1 MEKYLTTEVK
11 TLFKAFE
18 ECGYELYLVGGC
30 VRDALLHIE
39 PHDIDFATNAT
50 PEQMKEV
57 CTHML
62 DEMGIDAVT
71 YPSGEKFGTLTFA
84 LHMNKNTIKSFEVT
98 TYRADGRYEDGRH
111 PKEVHYAQTI
121 EEDLSR
127 RDFTMNAIAWSPSR
141 GYVDPYHG
149 IDDIRRR
156 MIRTVGDPNE
166 RFKEDLL
173 RILRLARFSFR
184 YFFGI
189 DVKTYNGAVDNVS
202 NITLVSFERI
212 GKELQQIF
220 SYNLT
225 GNCAERAKN
234 ILDAVLL
241 HIDTVSEYN
250 TGYVETARINPI
262 YKYHSPLLR
271 WYSIYENLTPDNIK
285 KALNKLALDSKIVS
299 SVVNI
304 ARAVEFLDNS
314 QYEYEHLALGLLT
327 STEQVYAFLE
337 YFRSIKQKFDKLL
350 TAVLAHYPVKI
361 SDLAIDGNV
370 VLSVLNIEEGALVGN
385 YLKECLK
392 YVCRHPEK
400 NTYTDLVEYI
410 EYIYYEE

>member
-1 MEKYLTTEVK
+1 MEKYLTPEVS
-11 TLFKAFE
+11 TMFKAFE
-18 ECGYELYLVGGC
+18 ECGFELYMVGGC
-30 VRDALLHIE
+30 VRDALLNIE

-57 CTHML
+57 CAHICDKMNV
-62 DEMGIDAVT
+62 DAVT

-111 PKEVHYAQTI
+111 PKEVRYAQTI

-127 RDFTMNAIAWSPSR
+127 RDFTMNAIAWSPSK
-141 GYVDPYHG
+141 GYVDPYYG
-149 IDDIRRR
+149 RDDIRRK
-156 MIRTVGDPNE
+156 MIRTVGNPNE

-189 DVKTYNGAVDNVS
+189 DVKTYNGAIDNVS
-202 NITLVSFERI
+202 NITSVSFERI

-220 SYNLT
+220 SYNLA
-225 GNCAERAKN
+225 GNCVERAKD
-234 ILDAVLL
+234 ILNAVLL
-241 HIDTVSEYN
+241 HIDTTSYM
-250 TGYVETARINPI
+250 ETARINPI

-271 WYSIYENLTPDNIK
+271 WHSMYENLTPDNIK

-299 SVVNI
+299 GVVNI
-304 ARAVEFLDNS
+304 AQATQFLNNS

-327 STEQVYAFLE
+327 DTEQVYAFLE
-337 YFRSIKQKFDKLL
+337 YFRPVKQTFDRLL
-350 TAVLAHYPVKI
+350 TAVLSHYPVKI

-370 VLSVLNIEEGALVGN
+370 VLSVLPIEKGKLVGN
-385 YLKECLK
+385 YLNECLK

-400 NTYTDLVEYI
+400 NTYADLVEYI
-410 EYIYYEE
+410 EYMYYEV

>member
-1 MEKYLTTEVK
+1 MEKYLTPEVN
-11 TLFKAFE
+11 TMFKAFE
-18 ECGYELYLVGGC
+18 ECGFELYMVGGC
-30 VRDALLHIE
+30 VRDALLNIE
-39 PHDIDFATNAT
+39 PHDIDFATNAM
-50 PEQMKEV
+50 PEQMKDV
-57 CTHML
+57 CAHMFY
-62 DEMGIDAVT
+62 EMGIDAVT

-127 RDFTMNAIAWSPSR
+127 RDFTMNAIAWSPSK

-149 IDDIRRR
+149 RDDIRRK
-156 MIRTVGDPNE
+156 MIRTVGNPNE

-189 DVKTYNGAVDNVS
+189 DVKTYSGAIDNVS
-202 NITLVSFERI
+202 NITSVSFERI

-220 SYNLT
+220 SYNLA
-225 GNCAERAKN
+225 GNCVERAKD
-234 ILDAVLL
+234 ILNAVLL
-241 HIDTVSEYN
+241 HIDTTSYI
-250 TGYVETARINPI
+250 ETARRNLI

-271 WYSIYENLTPDNIK
+271 WHSMYENLTPDNIK

-304 ARAVEFLDNS
+304 AQATQFLNNS
-314 QYEYEHLALGLLT
+314 QHEYEHLALGLLT
-327 STEQVYAFLE
+327 DTEQVYAFLE
-337 YFRSIKQKFDKLL
+337 YFRPVKQTFDRLL
-350 TAVLAHYPVKI
+350 TAVLSYYPVKI

-370 VLSVLNIEEGALVGN
+370 VISVLNIEEGKLVGK
-385 YLKECLK
+385 YLNECLK

-400 NTYTDLVEYI
+400 NTYADLVEYI
-410 EYIYYEE
+410 EYMYYEE